1 MIFYKLIE
9 GSYSYDI
16 NDTSEFANL
25 YTKEDVI
32 NWADDVSFMIT
43 LEDEN
48 GDEFRTDG
56 EIDKAIDILNMAN
69 EFLEEVELIGG
80 TMNNKKEYTV
90 LVDIGSIGVCVEAES
105 EEDAMQKAIEKIQN
119 DPDYYEDMEFS
130 ALVEYVDIEEVD

>member
-1 MIFYKLIE
+1 MKFYKLTE

-32 NWADDVSFMIT
+32 NWADDVAFMIT

-48 GDEFRTDG
+48 GDVFRTDG

-80 TMNNKKEYTV
+80 DLLWKLKKHLTILNRCGILCLER
-90 LVDIGSIGVCVEAES
+90 
-105 EEDAMQKAIEKIQN
+105 
-119 DPDYYEDMEFS
+119 
-130 ALVEYVDIEEVD
+130 

>member
-16 NDTSEFANL
+16 HDTSEFANL

-32 NWADDVSFMIT
+32 NWADDVAFMIT

-48 GDEFRTDG
+48 GDVFRTDG

-80 TMNNKKEYTV
+80 D
-90 LVDIGSIGVCVEAES
+90 L
-105 EEDAMQKAIEKIQN
+105 
-119 DPDYYEDMEFS
+119 
-130 ALVEYVDIEEVD
+130 L

>member
-1 MIFYKLIE
+1 MIFYKLTE

-16 NDTSEFANL
+16 QDTSEFANL

-32 NWADDVSFMIT
+32 NWADDVAFMIT

-48 GDEFRTDG
+48 GDVFRTDG

-80 TMNNKKEYTV
+80 D
-90 LVDIGSIGVCVEAES
+90 L
-105 EEDAMQKAIEKIQN
+105 
-119 DPDYYEDMEFS
+119 
-130 ALVEYVDIEEVD
+130 L

>member
-1 MIFYKLIE
+1 MIFYKLTE

-16 NDTSEFANL
+16 HDTSEFANL

-32 NWADDVSFMIT
+32 NWADDVAFMIT

-48 GDEFRTDG
+48 GDVFRTDG

-80 TMNNKKEYTV
+80 DLN
-90 LVDIGSIGVCVEAES
+90 
-105 EEDAMQKAIEKIQN
+105 EKN
-119 DPDYYEDMEFS
+119 S
-130 ALVEYVDIEEVD
+130 SR

>member
-1 MIFYKLIE
+1 MLLLIQDKKERKLKMKFYKLTE
-9 GSYSYDI
+9 GSYSYDS

-32 NWADDVSFMIT
+32 NWADDVAFMIT

-48 GDEFRTDG
+48 GDVFKTDG

-80 TMNNKKEYTV
+80 D
-90 LVDIGSIGVCVEAES
+90 L
-105 EEDAMQKAIEKIQN
+105 
-119 DPDYYEDMEFS
+119 
-130 ALVEYVDIEEVD
+130 L

>member
-1 MIFYKLIE
+1 MIFYKLTE

-16 NDTSEFANL
+16 QDTSEFANL

-32 NWADDVSFMIT
+32 NWADDVAFMIT

-48 GDEFRTDG
+48 GDVFRTDG

-80 TMNNKKEYTV
+80 DLLWKLKKHLTMLNRCGI
-90 LVDIGSIGVCVEAES
+90 LCLGR
-105 EEDAMQKAIEKIQN
+105 
-119 DPDYYEDMEFS
+119 
-130 ALVEYVDIEEVD
+130 

>member
-1 MIFYKLIE
+1 MKFYKLTE

-32 NWADDVSFMIT
+32 NWADDVAFMIT

-48 GDEFRTDG
+48 GDVFRTDG

-80 TMNNKKEYTV
+80 DLLWKLKK
-90 LVDIGSIGVCVEAES
+90 
-105 EEDAMQKAIEKIQN
+105 
-119 DPDYYEDMEFS
+119 
-130 ALVEYVDIEEVD
+130 ALDNIK

>member
-1 MIFYKLIE
+1 MKFYKLTE

-32 NWADDVSFMIT
+32 NWADDVAFMIT

-48 GDEFRTDG
+48 GDVFRTDG

-69 EFLEEVELIGG
+69 EFLEEVE
-80 TMNNKKEYTV
+80 
-90 LVDIGSIGVCVEAES
+90 
-105 EEDAMQKAIEKIQN
+105 
-119 DPDYYEDMEFS
+119 
-130 ALVEYVDIEEVD
+130 

>member
-1 MIFYKLIE
+1 MKFYKLTE

-32 NWADDVSFMIT
+32 NWADDVAFMIT

-48 GDEFRTDG
+48 GDVFRTDG

-80 TMNNKKEYTV
+80 D
-90 LVDIGSIGVCVEAES
+90 L
-105 EEDAMQKAIEKIQN
+105 
-119 DPDYYEDMEFS
+119 
-130 ALVEYVDIEEVD
+130 L